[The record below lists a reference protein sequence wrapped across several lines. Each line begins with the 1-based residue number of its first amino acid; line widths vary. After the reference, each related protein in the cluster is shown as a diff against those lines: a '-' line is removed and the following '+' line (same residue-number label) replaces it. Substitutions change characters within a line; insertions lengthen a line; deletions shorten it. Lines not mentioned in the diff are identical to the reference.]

1 MKHMDNV
8 IQRQIYAK
16 EKEEMIWQK
25 SKNQQTANII
35 GTNASIIVTAVA
47 SAVISADILPTE

>member
-1 MKHMDNV
+1 MDNV

-16 EKEEMIWQK
+16 EKEEVIWQK

-35 GTNASIIVTAVA
+35 DTNASIIVTVVV
-47 SAVISADILPTE
+47 SAVISADGLPTE

>member
-1 MKHMDNV
+1 MDNV